1 MAIDMGSDTIFI
13 AGFHNK
19 IAAGALL
26 LDSGQP
32 MAPEGIKIPES
43 DQCVAGE
50 FAELHPRIGIDSLK
64 EIIKAGLTVRD
75 LGPWPTVRRIRAI
88 VPKEVPDAQS
98 DHTGGQPLDRTVR
111 TEPLGTR
118 PD

>member
-1 MAIDMGSDTIFI
+1 MAIDMRTDTIFI

-32 MAPEGIKIPES
+32 MAPEGIKIAES
-43 DQCVAGE
+43 DQRVAGE
-50 FAELHPRIGIDSLK
+50 FAELHLRIGIDSPK
-64 EIIKAGLTVRD
+64 EIIKEGLTVRD
-75 LGPWPTVRRIRAI
+75 LRPWPTVRRIRTI
-88 VPKEVPDAQS
+88 VPKEAPNAQS
-98 DHTGGQPLDRTVR
+98 DHTCGQPLDRAVR